1 MLHSNN
7 PQTKAE
13 FEAEY
18 ARAERIV
25 ESAFPQHGTP
35 RSDVFKSGAAAIL
48 KYMLAG
54 RPVLCPHDPGTVEH
68 DAFYAGVD
76 AGKKIYCHTEER

>member
-1 MLHSNN
+1 MQTSY
-7 PQTKAE
+7 PQTQAE

-25 ESAFPQHGTP
+25 EAAFPRHGTP
-35 RSDVFKSGAAAIL
+35 RSDVFKAGAASIL

-54 RPVLCPHDPGTVEH
+54 RPVLCPHDTGTVEH

-76 AGKKIYCHTEER
+76 AGKKIYAHTEER

>member
-7 PQTKAE
+7 PQTQAE

-25 ESAFPQHGTP
+25 EAAFPQHGTP
-35 RSDVFKSGAAAIL
+35 RSDVFKADAA
-48 KYMLAG
+48 
-54 RPVLCPHDPGTVEH
+54 PS
-68 DAFYAGVD
+68 
-76 AGKKIYCHTEER
+76 

>member
-1 MLHSNN
+1 MLHANH
-7 PQTKAE
+7 PQTQAE

-18 ARAERIV
+18 ARAARIV
-25 ESAFPQHGTP
+25 EAAFPRHGTP
-35 RSDVFKSGAAAIL
+35 RSDVFKAGAAAIL

-76 AGKKIYCHTEER
+76 AGKKIYCNTEER